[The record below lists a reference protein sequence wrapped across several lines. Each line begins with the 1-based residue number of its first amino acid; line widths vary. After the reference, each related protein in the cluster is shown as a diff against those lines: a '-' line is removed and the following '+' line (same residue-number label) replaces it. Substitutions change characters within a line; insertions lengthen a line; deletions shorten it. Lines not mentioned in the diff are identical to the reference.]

1 MLPVDVHAVLDFRSK
16 DFTKS
21 ERASCEGG
29 MALRRGPKK
38 GGRGVGVLPRVT
50 VRMPVLGRTRMIWG
64 QASVV
69 AGDPVKRVRERLAV
83 LKGIV
88 MSDVQ
93 GVSTPAE
100 FPDRHPTKGD

>member
-1 MLPVDVHAVLDFRSK
+1 MQYLTSAAK
-16 DFTKS
+16 T
-21 ERASCEGG
+21 
-29 MALRRGPKK
+29 LRRLSVQAVKEAWPSAEVQKK